1 MSARNKTL
9 VGLAAVAATAAAVW
23 AAEQASVRR
32 SRRQEDPDALNE
44 FMPEFDK
51 THTFPS
57 HDGGVIHA
65 ISRGDGPPVVLSHGV
80 TLSVRTW
87 AKQMEFLP
95 EAGFRAI
102 AFDHR
107 GHGGS
112 VAGDSGHTIENL
124 AWDVRTVLESMDLR
138 DAVLVGHSMGGI
150 AVLAFMVTF
159 PEIAAERV
167 SGIVMLSS
175 MARHPLA
182 GHDGLSRFVGALAHR
197 GPDVTGLLNRRDL
210 GYLMS
215 RVGFGSE
222 ALPSHI
228 ELVREMVLECPSETR
243 KAATR
248 ALINLDLV
256 EEIASIRMPTLVIG
270 GTADVLTPPAESRR
284 IAATIPGASLEI
296 VPRAGHMLMFERTD
310 LVNELISSFARR
322 VQHSSAST
330 GA

>member
-1 MSARNKTL
+1 MSARNKTF
-9 VGLAAVAATAAAVW
+9 VGLAVVAATAAAVW
-23 AAEQASVRR
+23 GAEQASVRR

-44 FMPEFDK
+44 FMPEFDE

-57 HDGGVIHA
+57 HDGGVINA
-65 ISRGDGPPVVLSHGV
+65 ISRGKGPVIVLSHGV

-95 EAGFRAI
+95 EAGFRSI

-112 VAGDSGHTIENL
+112 VAGSTGHTIENL
-124 AWDVRTVLESMDLR
+124 AWDVRTVLESMDLH

-175 MARHPLA
+175 MARTPLS
-182 GHDGLSRFVGALAHR
+182 GHEGLARFVGALSAR

-228 ELVREMVLECPSETR
+228 ELTREMVLECPPETR
-243 KAATR
+243 KAAGR
-248 ALINLDLV
+248 ALLNLDLV
-256 EEIASIRMPTLVIG
+256 EQIASIRMPTLVIG

-284 IAATIPGASLEI
+284 MAATIPGASLEI
-296 VPRAGHMLMFERTD
+296 VPRGGHMLMFERTE

-322 VQHSSAST
+322 VQHSSASS
-330 GA
+330 GS